1 MSSND
6 WLNWFPYQMI
16 LVSFNCNM
24 KGVTMVTGTANYSGT
39 IEFTPVFNGV
49 RVGQYL
55 IIRGMFCP
63 VVPFLMAIVLFVLL

>member
-1 MSSND
+1 
-6 WLNWFPYQMI
+6 
-16 LVSFNCNM
+16 
-24 KGVTMVTGTANYSGT
+24 MVTGTANYSGT